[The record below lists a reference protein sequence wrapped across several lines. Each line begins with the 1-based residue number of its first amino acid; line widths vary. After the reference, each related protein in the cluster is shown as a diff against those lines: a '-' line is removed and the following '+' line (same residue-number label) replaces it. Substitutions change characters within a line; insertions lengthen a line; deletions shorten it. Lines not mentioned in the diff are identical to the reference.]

1 MASSTSA
8 AAHRLGELHDHGA
21 VERRGRRVEVA
32 GGVTVGHVLR
42 EVAPPALHPQL
53 IDRHAEG
60 DEHVGYLLGPKLA
73 QRPPGLGV
81 ADVGLPAEDLPDD
94 GAVGQLLGIW
104 AEDLR
109 DTAGIEQSLLAGPE
123 TERAAGERQASGR
136 AREAGIDRD

>member
-32 GGVTVGHVLR
+32 GGVTIGHVLR

-60 DEHVGYLLGPKLA
+60 DEHVG
-73 QRPPGLGV
+73 
-81 ADVGLPAEDLPDD
+81 D
-94 GAVGQLLGIW
+94 
-104 AEDLR
+104 
-109 DTAGIEQSLLAGPE
+109 LLA
-123 TERAAGERQASGR
+123 RSSLSARRASGSPTSAYLPKTSPMTAPLVSCWAYGR
-136 AREAGIDRD
+136 RT